1 MLIFL
6 LAFLDILLCYLLTTN
21 LITYFIFITFLISKL
36 IFILI
41 IVSCRNL
48 SPSGVRMMESLIF
61 LPFFHRFYISHWIS
75 HHAHLFFLLNY
86 FLYYLRVFNGFFTV
100 YASFTLCS
108 KVKKFGIS
116 QLYIL
121 SPLAQALLQVLHLV
135 N

>member
-6 LAFLDILLCYLLTTN
+6 LPFLDILLCYLLTTN
-21 LITYFIFITFLISKL
+21 LITYFIFITFLIS
-36 IFILI
+36 I
-41 IVSCRNL
+41 IYFDHCIVQKPC
-48 SPSGVRMMESLIF
+48 PSGVRMMESLIF
-61 LPFFHRFYISHWIS
+61 LPFLYRFYISHWIS

-86 FLYYLRVFNGFFTV
+86 FLYYLRAFNGFFTV

-116 QLYIL
+116 HLYIL